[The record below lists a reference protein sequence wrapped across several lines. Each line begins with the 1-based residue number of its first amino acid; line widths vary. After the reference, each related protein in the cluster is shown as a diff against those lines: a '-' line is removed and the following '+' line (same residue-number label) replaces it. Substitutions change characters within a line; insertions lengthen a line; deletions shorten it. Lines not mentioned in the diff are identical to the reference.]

1 MGVPARPP
9 QIAELGKSSLLHSL
23 GRGKYMSRNG
33 QRLVGIRIRRSAV
46 RGAEQQR
53 IGRRMA
59 KPRITRALACAGLC
73 GIGWKTCIGGEG
85 RGDCRKDAHRMQ
97 PDASFLVG
105 PDCGEAGSAAGAVLR
120 GALPPAFGAAWRL
133 NCDGG
138 GLYVDVTVH
147 GLGEWTRSSE
157 DCVRCQSCSGGREL
171 GASGGVPTEEDRG
184 RWTGCGCLSRRK
196 SGAPISLISL
206 NAAT

>member
-53 IGRRMA
+53 MGRRMA

-73 GIGWKTCIGGEG
+73 GIG
-85 RGDCRKDAHRMQ
+85 
-97 PDASFLVG
+97 
-105 PDCGEAGSAAGAVLR
+105 
-120 GALPPAFGAAWRL
+120 
-133 NCDGG
+133 
-138 GLYVDVTVH
+138 
-147 GLGEWTRSSE
+147 
-157 DCVRCQSCSGGREL
+157 
-171 GASGGVPTEEDRG
+171 
-184 RWTGCGCLSRRK
+184 
-196 SGAPISLISL
+196 
-206 NAAT
+206 